1 MTGQELIDEA
11 VEVLEASDAIDHWQN
26 DRQRIEAEE
35 LLDHLV
41 GPDWTAE
48 DDIPASAAR
57 RFRAL
62 ISRRATGEPVPY
74 IKGYAEFR
82 RLRLIAR
89 RGVFVPRDSTEFLAE
104 QAVRR
109 LRPRRHPVHVDL
121 ATGSGPVALA
131 VGNEVPGAEVHGA
144 DLATLPIRV
153 ARQNAR
159 RLGLTV
165 HFHRGDL
172 FGPLPGRLAGRVDVV
187 TFHPPYVGRREVR
200 TLPVEVRGR
209 AAPPRRLCRRP
220 QHEGR
225 DRRHP
230 GPDGPRRRS
239 LRPMGAGARPA
250 LSDVRRGRY
259 SAAVS
264 GFPTSS
270 SSASSSASRSV
281 PTAGRM
287 NSIVA
292 RDPSTDI
299 AAPTRNAMWY
309 PPSVAD
315 SFAPP
320 STLPTCAAAAIR

>member
-26 DRQRIEAEE
+26 DRERIEAEE

-131 VGNEVPGAEVHGA
+131 VANEVSGAEVHGT
-144 DLATLPIRV
+144 DLAAKPIAT
-153 ARQNAR
+153 ARANAR
-159 RLGLTV
+159 RLDLTV
-165 HFHRGDL
+165 RFHRGDL
-172 FGPLPGRLAGRVDVV
+172 FGALPTDPRHRVDVI
-187 TFHPPYVGRREVR
+187 TFHPPYVGKREVK
-200 TLPVEVRGR
+200 TLPIEVLGFEPLESLTDHSPKGLGLIERTAVEAWGWLGSRGWLLIEVSPDRSRAVATLLGR
-209 AAPPRRLCRRP
+209 A
-220 QHEGR
+220 GYS
-225 DRRHP
+225 
-230 GPDGPRRRS
+230 GVRS
-239 LRPMGAGARPA
+239 TKGGIAVTRVLTAR
-250 LSDVRRGRY
+250 
-259 SAAVS
+259 
-264 GFPTSS
+264 T
-270 SSASSSASRSV
+270 
-281 PTAGRM
+281 
-287 NSIVA
+287 
-292 RDPSTDI
+292 
-299 AAPTRNAMWY
+299 
-309 PPSVAD
+309 
-315 SFAPP
+315 
-320 STLPTCAAAAIR
+320 

>member
-26 DRQRIEAEE
+26 DRERIEAEE

-109 LRPRRHPVHVDL
+109 LRRRRHPVHVDL

-131 VGNEVPGAEVHGA
+131 VANEVPGAEVHGA

-200 TLPVEVRGR
+200 TLPAEVLAFEPLESLTDHSPRGLGLIERTAEEAWDWLRPGGWLLVEVSPDRSRSVAVLLRR
-209 AAPPRRLCRRP
+209 AGYA
-220 QHEGR
+220 
-225 DRRHP
+225 DV
-230 GPDGPRRRS
+230 RS
-239 LRPMGAGARPA
+239 TKGGIAVTRVLTARAGAR
-250 LSDVRRGRY
+250 
-259 SAAVS
+259 
-264 GFPTSS
+264 
-270 SSASSSASRSV
+270 
-281 PTAGRM
+281 
-287 NSIVA
+287 
-292 RDPSTDI
+292 
-299 AAPTRNAMWY
+299 
-309 PPSVAD
+309 
-315 SFAPP
+315 
-320 STLPTCAAAAIR
+320 

>member
-26 DRQRIEAEE
+26 DRERIEAEE

-57 RFRAL
+57 RCRAL

-121 ATGSGPVALA
+121 AP
-131 VGNEVPGAEVHGA
+131 P
-144 DLATLPIRV
+144 
-153 ARQNAR
+153 R
-159 RLGLTV
+159 RLAAG
-165 HFHRGDL
+165 G
-172 FGPLPGRLAGRVDVV
+172 GQPG
-187 TFHPPYVGRREVR
+187 
-200 TLPVEVRGR
+200 PVEVRGR

-259 SAAVS
+259 SAAVL

-270 SSASSSASRSV
+270 SRASSSASRSV